1 MSNFHAT
8 ADVRDHQ
15 IPSAFGTAVEVAAT
29 LRATIRAFAMLMMV
43 AIQQRF
49 MERRLT
55 RLSDHMLRDL
65 GYERDWDGSIRSLRD
80 RC

>member
-8 ADVRDHQ
+8 AYASDHQ
-15 IPSAFGTAVEVAAT
+15 IQSAFGTAVEAAAT
-29 LRATIRAFAMLMMV
+29 LRATIRAFAMLMIAAM
-43 AIQQRF
+43 QQRV
-49 MERRLT
+49 MEWRLT

-65 GYERDWDGSIRSLRD
+65 GYEHDWDGSIRSLRD

>member
-1 MSNFHAT
+1 MSNSHAT
-8 ADVRDHQ
+8 AYASDHQ

-29 LRATIRAFAMLMMV
+29 LRATIRAFTMLMIA

-65 GYERDWDGSIRSLRD
+65 GYEHDWDGSIRSLPD